1 MRSATV
7 LGTFLTPRVAEKSG
21 MTTAFGI
28 GFGITLLSGA
38 ALLIMNFIDSYIEI
52 LQKRDI

>member
-52 LQKRDI
+52 L